1 MRPKEQPS
9 GGCENRKQKGEAMIG
24 RLRKVSYA
32 GVLLALSFVVLAGC
46 ETATGGGFI
55 PSQPTGADKATFGFT
70 THCKNT
76 TLENGDVEAQLKG
89 QFQYYDREADV
100 RFHAFLP
107 PVTEIAPPD
116 ETDAC
121 AFFDTIVEQEFGE
134 DSFVL
139 EYRVQ
144 GGPKEEREE
153 LGLVRIHVVDAGEP
167 GINGDELTIEVLS
180 GPYMGYTNTGF
191 IEGGNIQVH

>member
-1 MRPKEQPS
+1 
-9 GGCENRKQKGEAMIG
+9 MID

-70 THCKNT
+70 THCKST
-76 TLENGDVEAQLKG
+76 TLENGLEAANLKG

-100 RFHAFLP
+100 RFHAFLEP
-107 PVTEIAPPD
+107 ITEVVGGPGV
-116 ETDAC
+116 TDAC
-121 AFFDTIVEQEFGE
+121 VFLDEQAEQEFGE
-134 DSFVL
+134 DSFLL

-153 LGLVRIHVVDAGEP
+153 LGIVRIHVVDAGEP